1 MCGVCKRYVDS
12 FLYDDIND
20 FQNFDSV
27 DDDQFEYMEDLLESA
42 QGGSGVP
49 SIKVFACRHTFHIP
63 CLKRYYLK
71 KYINSFA
78 GGKSEID
85 NMFKTAQEKLRC
97 VTCNL
102 KNIEV
107 EEKSTNKRAAGVST
121 GKPQ

>member
-27 DDDQFEYMEDLLESA
+27 DDDHFEYMEDLLESA

-85 NMFKTAQEKLRC
+85 NMFKNAQEKLRC

>member
-1 MCGVCKRYVDS
+1 
-12 FLYDDIND
+12 
-20 FQNFDSV
+20 
-27 DDDQFEYMEDLLESA
+27 MEDLLESA

-71 KYINSFA
+71 KYINSFV

-85 NMFKTAQEKLRC
+85 NMFKNAQEKLRC